1 MKIEFDNRL
10 FPENFTKLED
20 NFSSVE
26 FIESKLDF
34 KEVVIDSEDYIWDNF
49 LKWLEEQII
58 TNWYVFSYNKNKDR
72 FYLT

>member
-1 MKIEFDNRL
+1 MKIEFDNGL
-10 FPENFTKLED
+10 FPEDFVKLED

-26 FIESKLDF
+26 FIEWQLDF
-34 KEVVIDSEDYIWDNF
+34 KEVVVDSEDYIWDNL

-58 TNWYVFSYNKNKDR
+58 TNWYTFSYNKNKDR